1 MSSYPPLVKLCPNCG
16 RENAGDARF
25 CSGCATPLEPAPPA
39 REERKVVT
47 CLFCDLVGFTARAE
61 RMDPEDV
68 RRLLQPYHSRVRANL
83 ERHGGTVEKFIGDA
97 VMAIFGAPT
106 AHEDDPE
113 RAVRAAL
120 AVRDDFADDELDMRI
135 GITTGE
141 AFIALAARPQEG
153 EGMASGDVVNTAAR
167 LQAAAPMNGILVDEP
182 TYRAT
187 ERVIAYGMAPRVEA
201 KGKIEPIAVW
211 EAVEAKARFGV
222 DVRQLGATPL
232 VGRQVELDVLVA
244 ALARVRREHEPQLV
258 TLVGVPGIGKSRLVW
273 ELFQRVDAEPELTWW
288 RQGRSLPYGEG
299 VSFWALGEMVKA
311 QAGVLETDDADQTEK
326 KLHES
331 VAALVPDA
339 ADVDWLEGHLRPLV
353 GLASGELGSGSREE
367 AFAAWRRFL
376 EALAE
381 ERPTVLVFEDLHWAD
396 DALLDFVDYL
406 VEWATGVPLL
416 VVGTARPELLSR
428 RPGWG
433 GGKPNAATLSLS
445 ALSDEETSRLVHLL
459 LERPVLE
466 ASVQKTL
473 LDRAAGN
480 PLYAEEFVRML
491 GERID
496 GELQLPETVQGL
508 IAARLDGLL
517 EEEKTLLQA
526 AAVVGKVFWLGAA
539 VQLAGIERAVADERL
554 HALERKEFLRRER
567 RSSVAGEVEY
577 AFRHV
582 LVRDVA
588 YAQIPRGVRAQQH
601 ALAAR
606 WIDSLGRPEDHA
618 EMLAHH
624 YLSALELLRAAELST
639 VDVAAAARPVLTEAG
654 DRALSLNSYPA
665 AVRFYDEALSL
676 GSPDDPDRALVQFR
690 RARALHM
697 TMGAEGGEALE
708 EAREALLAAG
718 DAEHAAEADALLAES
733 WWHRGDR
740 DPAFEHL
747 DRAHK
752 LVEDLPPSPGK
763 AHVLSQIARYRALAE
778 ENEAAIRAGQEA
790 LAMAE
795 ALGLEELRAHALNN
809 LGIAKFNSGDV
820 GGLQD
825 LERSLEIALAA
836 RSPEAARALNNLAAL
851 VWTGGDFRR
860 ASTLFDEAVAAG
872 ERFGDAHTAD
882 YSRLIQIQCLIY
894 NGDWDEALQRADT
907 FLAACDAGKSH
918 VMESDIRRSRAQCR
932 LARDDVDGAIQDI
945 ELALPAARR
954 AGDPQAVFPAL
965 VTATRI
971 YFEAGRHDDARPLA
985 REALGGAP
993 ANWSLGELVWC
1004 AAELGF
1010 VDELRERVEQ
1020 SGIQTKWIDAERAVL
1035 RGDLV
1040 GAADIFF
1047 EIGDR
1052 VAEAFARLR
1061 AAEQLVAEGRRAEA
1075 DEQLH
1080 ESLAF
1085 WRSVGASRYV
1095 REGEALLAAVS

>member
-491 GERID
+491 GEGID

-836 RSPEAARALNNLAAL
+836 RSPEAARAFNNLAAL

-1075 DEQLH
+1075 DEQLR

>member
-1 MSSYPPLVKLCPNCG
+1 M
-16 RENAGDARF
+16 
-25 CSGCATPLEPAPPA
+25 PPA

-61 RMDPEDV
+61 QMDPEDV

-97 VMAIFGAPT
+97 VMAIFGAPI

-120 AVRDDFADDELDMRI
+120 AVRDEFADDELDMRI

-167 LQAAAPMNGILVDEP
+167 LQAAAPMNGILVDET

-187 ERVIAYGMAPRVEA
+187 ERVIAYGVAPPVEA
-201 KGKIEPIAVW
+201 KGKTEPIAVW

-222 DVRQLGATPL
+222 DVRQLGSTPL

-244 ALARVRREHEPQLV
+244 ALGRVRREQEPQLV

-311 QAGVLETDDADQTEK
+311 QAGVLETDSADETEK

-331 VAALVPDA
+331 VAALVADA
-339 ADVDWLEGHLRPLV
+339 ADVDWLEGHLRPLL
-353 GLASGELGSGSREE
+353 GLGSVELGSGSREE

-381 ERPTVLVFEDLHWAD
+381 ERSSVLVFEDLHWAD
-396 DALLDFVDYL
+396 EALLDFVDYL
-406 VEWATGVPLL
+406 VDWATGVPLL

-433 GGKPNAATLSLS
+433 GGKPNAVTLSLS
-445 ALSDEETSRLVHLL
+445 ALSDDETAHLVHLL

-491 GERID
+491 EERID

-526 AAVVGKVFWLGAA
+526 AAVLGKVFWLGAV
-539 VQLAGIERAVADERL
+539 VQLAGSERELVEERL
-554 HALERKEFLRRER
+554 HALERKEFLKRER
-567 RSSVAGEVEY
+567 RSSVAGELEY

-601 ALAAR
+601 ELAAR
-606 WIDSLGRPEDHA
+606 WIESLGRPDDHA

-624 YLSALELLRAAELST
+624 YLNALELLRAAELPT
-639 VDVAAAARPVLTEAG
+639 ADVAAAARPVLTEAG

-665 AVRFYDEALSL
+665 AVRFYDEALGL
-676 GSPDDPDRALVQFR
+676 GSPGDPERAQVQFR

-697 TMGAEGGEALE
+697 TLKAVGDEALQ

-733 WWHRGDR
+733 WWHRGER
-740 DPAFEHL
+740 ERAFEHL
-747 DRAHK
+747 DRARQ
-752 LVEDLPPSPGK
+752 LVEGLPSSRGK

-778 ENEAAIRAGQEA
+778 ENEEAIRVGQEA

-795 ALGLEELRAHALNN
+795 TLGFEELRAHALNN
-809 LGIAKFNSGDV
+809 IGIARFNLGDV
-820 GGLQD
+820 GGMQD
-825 LERSLEIALAA
+825 VERSLEIALAA
-836 RSPEAARALNNLAAL
+836 RSPEAARAYNNLAAL

-860 ASTLFDEAVAAG
+860 ASKLFDEAVAAG

-882 YSRLIQIQCLIY
+882 YSRLIQIQCLLTE
-894 NGDWDEALQRADT
+894 GDWDEGLRRADA
-907 FLAACDAGKSH
+907 FLAACDAGESH
-918 VMESDIRRSRAQCR
+918 VMEGDIRRNRAVCR
-932 LARDDVDGAIQDI
+932 LARDDVHGAIQDI
-945 ELALPAARR
+945 ERALPAARK

-965 VTATRI
+965 VSAAWI
-971 YFEAGRHDDARPLA
+971 YAQAGRHDDAVTLA
-985 REALGGAP
+985 HEAISDAP
-993 ANWSLGELVWC
+993 ARWSLGDLAWF
-1004 AAELGF
+1004 AAELDC
-1010 VDELRERVEQ
+1010 VDELRERIERSEIQ
-1020 SGIQTKWIDAERAVL
+1020 SRWTDAAVAVL

-1040 GAADIFF
+1040 GAADIYL
-1047 EIGDR
+1047 EMGDR
-1052 VAEAFARLR
+1052 MMEAFARLR

-1075 DEQLH
+1075 DDQLH
-1080 ESLAF
+1080 ESLSF
-1085 WRSVGASRYV
+1085 WRPVRASRYV

>member
-1 MSSYPPLVKLCPNCG
+1 MRLCPNCG
-16 RENAGDARF
+16 RENADDARF
-25 CSGCATPLEPAPPA
+25 CSGCATALEPAPPA

-97 VMAIFGAPT
+97 VMAIFGAPS

-113 RAVRAAL
+113 RAVRAAF
-120 AVRDDFADDELDMRI
+120 AVRYEFADDELDLRI

-141 AFIALAARPQEG
+141 AFIALGARPQEG

-187 ERVIAYGMAPRVEA
+187 ERVIAYEAAPRVEA
-201 KGKIEPIAVW
+201 KGKTEPITAW

-232 VGRQVELDVLVA
+232 VGRQQELDVLVA
-244 ALARVRREHEPQLV
+244 ALGRVRREHEPQLV

-273 ELFQRVDAEPELTWW
+273 ELFQRVDSEEELIWW

-311 QAGVLETDDADQTEK
+311 QAGVLETDDADQTEA

-331 VAALVPDA
+331 VAALVTDA
-339 ADVDWLEGHLRPLV
+339 ADGDWLEGHLRPLV
-353 GLASGELGSGSREE
+353 GLGSGDLGSGSREE

-381 ERPTVLVFEDLHWAD
+381 ERPSVLVFEDLHWAD

-445 ALSDEETSRLVHLL
+445 ALSDEETTHLVHLL

-466 ASVQKTL
+466 ASMQTTL

-491 GERID
+491 GEGID

-508 IAARLDGLL
+508 IAARLDGLP
-517 EEEKTLLQA
+517 EAEKTLLQA
-526 AAVVGKVFWLGAA
+526 AAVGGKVFWEGAA
-539 VQLAGIERAVADERL
+539 VQLAGIERPVADERL

-567 RSSVAGEVEY
+567 RTSLAGEVEY
-577 AFRHV
+577 AFRHG

-588 YAQIPRGVRAQQH
+588 YAQIPRAVRAQKH
-601 ALAAR
+601 ELAAR
-606 WIDSLGRPEDHA
+606 WIESLGRPEDHA

-624 YLSALELLRAAELST
+624 YLSALELLRAAELPT
-639 VDVAAAARPVLTEAG
+639 VEVAAAARPVLTEAG
-654 DRALSLNSYPA
+654 DHALSLNSYPA
-665 AVRFYDEALSL
+665 AVRFYDEALAL
-676 GSPDDPDRALVQFR
+676 GSPDHAERAPVQFR

-697 TMGAEGGEALE
+697 TYRVEADEALE
-708 EAREALLAAG
+708 EAREALFAAG

-740 DPAFEHL
+740 DTAFEHL
-747 DRAHK
+747 DRAYR
-752 LVEDLPPSPGK
+752 LVEGLPSSPGK
-763 AHVLSQIARYRALAE
+763 AHVLSQIARFRAIAE
-778 ENEAAIRAGQEA
+778 ENEEAIRVGQEA

-795 ALGLEELRAHALNN
+795 ALGLDGLRAHALNN
-809 LGIAKFNSGDV
+809 IGVARFNRGDASGIRDV
-820 GGLQD
+820 
-825 LERSLEIALAA
+825 ERSLEIALSA
-836 RSPEAARALNNLAAL
+836 RSPEAARAYNNLASL
-851 VWTGGDFRR
+851 LWTGGDFRR
-860 ASTLFDEAVAAG
+860 AAPLYDEAVAAG
-872 ERFGDAHTAD
+872 ERLGDEHTAN
-882 YSRLIQIQCLIY
+882 YSRLIQIQCLLIE
-894 NGDWDEALQRADT
+894 GDWDEGLRRADT
-907 FLAACDAGKSH
+907 FLAACDAGESH
-918 VMESDIRRSRAQCR
+918 AMESDIRRNRAQCR

-945 ELALPAARR
+945 ELALPVARR
-954 AGDPQAVFPAL
+954 ARDPQKVFPAL
-965 VTATRI
+965 VTAAWI
-971 YFEAGRHDDARPLA
+971 YASIGRHDDARLLA
-985 REALGGAP
+985 REAISGASPSWFLGDLAWF
-993 ANWSLGELVWC
+993 AVELDC
-1004 AAELGF
+1004 A
-1010 VDELRERVEQ
+1010 DELRERFAH
-1020 SGIQTKWIDAERAVL
+1020 GAIQTKWTDAAGAVL
-1035 RGDLV
+1035 EGDLV
-1040 GAADIFF
+1040 GAADIYF

-1052 VAEAFARLR
+1052 ITEAFARLR
-1061 AAEQLVAEGRRAEA
+1061 AAEQLIAAGRRAEA
-1075 DEQLH
+1075 DEQLR

-1085 WRSVGASRYV
+1085 WRSVRASRYV
-1095 REGEALLAAVS
+1095 RAGEALLAAVG

>member
-836 RSPEAARALNNLAAL
+836 RSPEAARAFNNLAAL

-1075 DEQLH
+1075 DEQLR